1 MIIERLKY
9 KDIENYKKLID
20 EVFDG
25 SNDIEEYKKYDE
37 NANYAIIVAKE
48 NEEIIGSITFYEM
61 KLFTFSFQPTLE
73 LFNVSVKKE
82 YRDKGVATNI
92 FNYIIDYA
100 KENGFKSINLTC
112 LDTAISAHKLYE
124 KMGMTR
130 TSSIKYNMSLR

>member
-124 KMGMTR
+124 KMGMVR
-130 TSSIKYNMSLR
+130 TSSIKYNMSLK

>member
-1 MIIERLKY
+1 
-9 KDIENYKKLID
+9 
-20 EVFDG
+20 
-25 SNDIEEYKKYDE
+25 
-37 NANYAIIVAKE
+37 
-48 NEEIIGSITFYEM
+48 M

-124 KMGMTR
+124 KMGMVR
-130 TSSIKYNMSLR
+130 TSSIKYNMSLK